1 MPPTLPWLTGAGFTE
16 KRRAYF
22 NSLLDSDGC
31 LVEFQRLIREKHV
44 TISTTK
50 HKGRILISV
59 ECILNAINN
68 QSEKSLQF
76 RRNGFLKCLEDA
88 LLHRDF
94 ISQKAMIAIE
104 GGKKANKDCI
114 FLQNILD
121 CPGGAPR
128 EAIHE
133 SEAKKVIELLKLKS
147 GNDMSSQ
154 GASSSNGAGDGAGVG
169 VGGETKSKGA
179 GCDIDSYMSDPEND
193 NDFIANSMLQSLIPS
208 RVSIE
213 ATSREETEI
222 KNWVEENDDRR
233 VEFQTSSSSSGHRTD
248 DNMDSN
254 QIDTSLLSNSSDS
267 DVNTTLATTI
277 FQAFESSNSRDK
289 FDDYAATHLT
299 GQADE
304 YQDNSWAFG
313 GESQSSAYSNANG
326 NVLSKNDNYSKSSNK
341 RHRDEYDTNDG
352 RT

>member
-1 MPPTLPWLTGAGFTE
+1 MPPTLPWLTGAGFTA
-16 KRRAYF
+16 KRRDYF

-44 TISTTK
+44 TISATK
-50 HKGRILISV
+50 HPGRILISV

-88 LLHRDF
+88 LLNRDF
-94 ISQKAMIAIE
+94 VSQKAMIASE

-114 FLQNILD
+114 FLQSILD
-121 CPGGAPR
+121 GPGGTPR
-128 EAIHE
+128 EAIRE

-147 GNDMSSQ
+147 GNDVSSHGSAGA
-154 GASSSNGAGDGAGVG
+154 GASSIDDASDGAGVG
-169 VGGETKSKGA
+169 VGDETKSNGNGN
-179 GCDIDSYMSDPEND
+179 GCDGIDSYMSDPEND

-213 ATSREETEI
+213 VTSREETEI
-222 KNWVEENDDRR
+222 ANWEKENDDRK
-233 VEFQTSSSSSGHRTD
+233 VEFET
-248 DNMDSN
+248 SN
-254 QIDTSLLSNSSDS
+254 QNDTSLHSNSSDS

-313 GESQSSAYSNANG
+313 ESESSAYSNANG
-326 NVLSKNDNYSKSSNK
+326 NVLSNNAAYSKSSNK
-341 RHRDEYDTNDG
+341 RNRDEYDTNEG